1 MARGPLQ
8 AGDVFLDYRVTELI
22 DAGGMGEVYRAVE
35 DYSED
40 VVAIKC
46 MSPRHVRRED
56 FARRFRQECKFYPKL
71 KHPNIVRMRKAGVSP
86 EHVAYIVMD
95 YLEGR
100 TLRKLLTKAY
110 RLDFLSAM
118 HVMLQVADAMTFV
131 HSKGIWHRDLKPE
144 NIMVGTKADA
154 KGHVWLLDFGIAKFA
169 DGGMNTDDLPD
180 VGTVRYISP
189 EQVKLLYGASKK
201 AERAKPDGRTDIYA
215 FGAIFYEVLTG
226 KHLFLDDSEP
236 ATAEET
242 LTGHLVAAPEPV
254 HEIVPDCPEF
264 VWPVVSRCIAIDV
277 EERYAKFDEVAR
289 DLRSL
294 LRDTVPAGHVLAR
307 RLAQERMKAERE
319 AAFAG
324 VELGEDSAPVSGSGE
339 AAGRL
344 AGEEQTEEARA
355 RGESE
360 SEGGGMAGA
369 SEEEEGGKRVRRVAH
384 GETARVAHGETA
396 PLAQFVAPA
405 SALPFAAASR
415 ARARSLRG
423 LGVGYTEPLPST
435 LPALRPR
442 EAAGPVR
449 TGREATA
456 VLAGAW
462 AERSA
467 QRTAP
472 PEAGAGAGAG
482 AQYYAAPPSL
492 PVMESQRAVPPPPA
506 EAGAQ
511 YYAAPP
517 LPQAG
522 AQHHAAPPLPQ
533 AGAQYYA
540 APASPVME
548 SQRASAPALP
558 AMESQRASAPQLP
571 WREAQRAAAAA
582 APEVGSPY
590 VTPELREIAARYV
603 TPALPVMEPPR
614 AGTTPLPVAGRP
626 TAPREVAAPAMQPPG
641 SLPRETAS
649 PPAAML
655 AQPRRSMRAYLL
667 APLVA
672 LGLTGLGL
680 GAALGLRAMSGD
692 ASEPAASAEPAESV
706 TASAAPGRVAPAPPA
721 KAVSAA
727 PAPETTAS
735 AAAASS
741 AEAPAEVQAPVKE
754 ADAPAEVQAPA
765 KDAAPAEA
773 EASSKE
779 PRPEAARPAPVRT
792 APAEPEDDEDIYE
805 MPKRQKPSFLRVLAE
820 EKKKAA
826 PAQKAAPA
834 KQGGAKP
841 AGPCP
846 AVGCRPF

>member
-1 MARGPLQ
+1 MGRGPLQ
-8 AGDVFLDYRVTELI
+8 AGDVFLDYRITELI

-307 RLAQERMKAERE
+307 RLAQERIKAERE

-324 VELGEDSAPVSGSGE
+324 VELEDSAPVSGSGE
-339 AAGRL
+339 AG
-344 AGEEQTEEARA
+344 EEAR
-355 RGESE
+355 GEGE
-360 SEGGGMAGA
+360 RKGGGMGGA
-369 SEEEEGGKRVRRVAH
+369 REVEEEERERRARRVVH
-384 GETARVAHGETA
+384 GETV
-396 PLAQFVAPA
+396 PLAHFMAPA
-405 SALPFAAASR
+405 SALPFAPASR
-415 ARARSLRG
+415 APARSLRG

-435 LPALRPR
+435 LPSLRAR
-442 EAAGPVR
+442 EAARPAR
-449 TGREATA
+449 TSRERTA
-456 VLAGAW
+456 VLGAPW
-462 AERSA
+462 AEGTA
-467 QRTAP
+467 QRGGPP
-472 PEAGAGAGAG
+472 PEVRAQAYAG
-482 AQYYAAPPSL
+482 PPL
-492 PVMESQRAVPPPPA
+492 PVMETP
-506 EAGAQ
+506 
-511 YYAAPP
+511 
-517 LPQAG
+517 
-522 AQHHAAPPLPQ
+522 HAAPPQ
-533 AGAQYYA
+533 
-540 APASPVME
+540 S
-548 SQRASAPALP
+548 
-558 AMESQRASAPQLP
+558 P
-571 WREAQRAAAAA
+571 WREAQHYAGP
-582 APEVGSPY
+582 PEVGAPY
-590 VTPELREIAARYV
+590 ATPQLREIAARYV
-603 TPALPVMEPPR
+603 TPPLPVTQREAPPPEVASPYVTPQPEEVAARYVTPPFPSSVTEAQR
-614 AGTTPLPVAGRP
+614 AASAPLPVAGPP
-626 TAPREVAAPAMQPPG
+626 TAPNARPPKRLQSETP
-641 SLPRETAS
+641 SLPTVMIA
-649 PPAAML
+649 PPQRA
-655 AQPRRSMRAYLL
+655 MRAYVL

-672 LGLTGLGL
+672 LGITVVGV
-680 GAALGLRAMSGD
+680 GAALGLRAMSGA
-692 ASEPAASAEPAESV
+692 ASEPAIEEPAATAAPAESV
-706 TASAAPGRVAPAPPA
+706 TASAASARVAPAPPA
-721 KAVSAA
+721 TAVSTA
-727 PAPETTAS
+727 PAPEATAS
-735 AAAASS
+735 AAAVSP
-741 AEAPAEVQAPVKE
+741 AEAAAEAG
-754 ADAPAEVQAPA
+754 APARAE
-765 KDAAPAEA
+765 AAAEA
-773 EASSKE
+773 EASPKD
-779 PRPEAARPAPVRT
+779 PPAAPARPLPVRT
-792 APAEPEDDEDIYE
+792 APAEAEDDEDIYE

-826 PAQKAAPA
+826 PAPKAAPA

-841 AGPCP
+841 ARPCP
-846 AVGCRPF
+846 SVGCRPF